1 MRSALNRLL
10 KNNEEGRKK
19 SEKEERVSF
28 ICINERSMSLGEN
41 DGTRVGRRGVREEAD
56 GTGKKKRNPKK
67 KLRVFFMNRVT
78 SNE

>member
-1 MRSALNRLL
+1 M
-10 KNNEEGRKK
+10 KEEVR
-19 SEKEERVSF
+19 KEERVSF
-28 ICINERSMSLGEN
+28 ICINEGSMSLGEN

>member
-19 SEKEERVSF
+19 SVKEERVSF

-67 KLRVFFMNRVT
+67 KLEFFYES